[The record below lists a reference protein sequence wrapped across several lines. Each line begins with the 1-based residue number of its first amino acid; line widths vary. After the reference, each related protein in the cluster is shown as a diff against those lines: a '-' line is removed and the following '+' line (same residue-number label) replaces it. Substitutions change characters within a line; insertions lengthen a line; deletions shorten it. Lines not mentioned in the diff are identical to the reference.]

1 MKKTVPILIIGILVL
16 SGFGAVATSRLEENF
31 EKIES
36 IVLNQKNY
44 LIGKSDWFYYPP
56 YDNYAPSGMPDFDQK
71 QNNWKDPVYNGW
83 TFCGAVAVA
92 NIFWHMDS
100 FYSSSNG
107 YPGDN
112 EDLFPLVL
120 DYNAPGDPI
129 PGPNRDDHSFN
140 NVNDLTSMWDHENG
154 IFGNELIERIAW
166 YVDTNGCR
174 TGRDFW
180 GTSLNS
186 MYEGVSKWLEDIGL
200 LEYFKLEKKY
210 PKSLTSNS
218 VMPVENQISPYFID
232 NTHGNLINS
241 YDVLNSKSRVLPT
254 EDLTFHS
261 LASQIINGSYVILG
275 ITGYDE
281 DKNVYISHWVSV
293 AGVNIA
299 QSKIA
304 LSDPF
309 FDNVNPTN
317 DATLHN
323 DASIVSHDIYKVN
336 NTSPFPDEKEYFW
349 LEDYIPGL
357 YSVVPAVL
365 IISPLTESIPEI
377 TTRSYFIK
385 PDESYFFIN
394 DKHIVPTLLGNTI
407 IVGDI
412 SFEANAFSIDG
423 IERVEFYV
431 NNDQKFVDYNF
442 PYEWVWGEKS
452 FGRYSIKIIAI
463 DSTGNIANDKMRV
476 WKFF

>member
-1 MKKTVPILIIGILVL
+1 MRKIVSILIIGLLVL
-16 SGFGAVATSRLEENF
+16 SGLGAVASTRLEENF
-31 EKIES
+31 EKTKS
-36 IVLNQKNY
+36 IVWRGKNH
-44 LIGKSDWFYYPP
+44 LIEKNDWFYYPS
-56 YDNYAPSGMPDFDQK
+56 YENYAPSGMPDFDQK
-71 QNNWKDPVYNGW
+71 QNNWKDPVNNGW
-83 TFCGAVAVA
+83 TFCGAVSVA
-92 NIFWHMDS
+92 NIFWYIDS
-100 FYSSSNG
+100 FYSNSDG

-112 EDLFPLVL
+112 EDFFPLVL
-120 DYNAPGDPI
+120 DYNAQGDSI
-129 PGPNRDDHSFN
+129 PGPNNDDHNFN
-140 NVNDLTSMWDHENG
+140 NVNDLTSMWDHEYE

-174 TGRDFW
+174 TSRGIW
-180 GTSLNS
+180 GTQLNS
-186 MYEGVSKWLEDIGL
+186 MYRGVSKWLEDVGL
-200 LEYFKLEKKY
+200 SEYFKLEKKY
-210 PKSLTSNS
+210 PRSLTSNS
-218 VMPVENQISPYFID
+218 DMPVENQISSYFID

-241 YDVLNSKSRVLPT
+241 YDELNSKSTVLFT

-299 QSKIA
+299 SSQIA

-323 DASIVSHDIYKVN
+323 DASIVSHDIYNVN

-349 LEDYIPGL
+349 LEEYIPGL

-365 IISPLTESIPEI
+365 IITPPTEGIPEI
-377 TTRSYFIK
+377 AARSYFIK

-423 IERVEFYV
+423 IERVEFHV
-431 NNDQKFVDYNF
+431 NDDQKFVDYDF
-442 PYEWVWGEKS
+442 PYEWAWDEKS
-452 FGRYSIKIIAI
+452 FGRYIVEIVAI
-463 DSTGNIANDKMRV
+463 DNTGKIANNEMEV
-476 WKFF
+476 WKLF